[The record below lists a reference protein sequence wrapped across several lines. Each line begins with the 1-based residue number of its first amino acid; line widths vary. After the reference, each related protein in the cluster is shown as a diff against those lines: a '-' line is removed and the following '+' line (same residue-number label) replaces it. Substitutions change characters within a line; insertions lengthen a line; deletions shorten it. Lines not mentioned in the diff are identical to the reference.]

1 MEMVSGKIILVTGG
15 ASGIGKATAQL
26 LADEGAHVIIADLQ
40 DDGGTE
46 TVNQIVNAGGV
57 AEYHHVDVTSPMQVS
72 SLVEGI
78 VQRYGSLDGAF
89 NNAGIESRGAKLAR
103 IDMDDWQRSVEV
115 NLTSIYICIRIEVEQ
130 MLKQKQGGS
139 IVNTSSIAGLIGL
152 PGSGDYN
159 AAKTGVIGL
168 TKTVALEYAK
178 KNIRVNA
185 ISPGFINTPM
195 WERTIANDS
204 KFQDHLESIVA
215 IGRTG
220 KPSELA
226 EAAAWL
232 LSDRSSYV
240 TGITLPVDGG
250 YTAG

>member
-1 MEMVSGKIILVTGG
+1 MAMVSGKTILVTGG
-15 ASGIGKATAQL
+15 ASGIGKATAYL

-40 DDGGTE
+40 NDDGAE
-46 TVNQIVNAGGV
+46 TANQIVSAGGV

-72 SLVEGI
+72 SLVGGI

-103 IDMDDWQRSVEV
+103 ICMDDWQRSIEI
-115 NLTSIYICIRIEVEQ
+115 NLTSMYICARIEVEQ
-130 MLKQKQGGS
+130 MLKQKKGGS

-152 PGSGDYN
+152 PGSADYN
-159 AAKTGVIGL
+159 AAKSGVIGL

-185 ISPGFINTPM
+185 ISPGFIHTPM
-195 WERTIANDS
+195 WERTVANDS
-204 KFQDHLESIVA
+204 KFQDDLKSIVA

-226 EAAAWL
+226 EAAVWL